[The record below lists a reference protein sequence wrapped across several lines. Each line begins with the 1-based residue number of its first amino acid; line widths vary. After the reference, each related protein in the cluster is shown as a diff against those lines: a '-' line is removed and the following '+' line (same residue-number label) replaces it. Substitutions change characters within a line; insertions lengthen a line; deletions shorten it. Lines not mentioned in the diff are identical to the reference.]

1 MLAVRQ
7 CIYTNRRKLNE
18 ACGSCTTCQ
27 KKSKKEHSSVD
38 MGPGSYFEGR
48 GRGST
53 YNNYTL
59 QIIHPAYMYMLAIQ
73 LIKGKVLR
81 YIPAIMFTSNYN

>member
-1 MLAVRQ
+1 MRHVAAALHARKNPKRSTAVLIWGQ
-7 CIYTNRRKLNE
+7 ALTL
-18 ACGSCTTCQ
+18 
-27 KKSKKEHSSVD
+27 
-38 MGPGSYFEGR
+38 FEGR
-48 GRGST
+48 GSGST